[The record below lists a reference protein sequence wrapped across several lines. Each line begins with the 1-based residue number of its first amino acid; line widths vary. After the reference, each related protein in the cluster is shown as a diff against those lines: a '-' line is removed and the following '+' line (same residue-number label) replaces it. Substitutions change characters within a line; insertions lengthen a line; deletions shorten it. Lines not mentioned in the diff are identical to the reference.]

1 MEWFDPSPRVNAPTL
16 VLRRRGNRRLLVL
29 AGALLLLFTGWQILR
44 QFPVEAPLVALFAE
58 QGGDEAS
65 KRGLVIWA

>member
-1 MEWFDPSPRVNAPTL
+1 
-16 VLRRRGNRRLLVL
+16 VL

-58 QGGDEAS
+58 QGRDEVS